1 MLVFIHIYRK
11 SFASKSNNHFI
22 SQDVNMWH
30 KLEPRSAGV
39 VRVVI
44 RVNMTSLQLHSAG
57 ALGQHNLLLAIADS
71 LRVYLKKEIILHTY
85 MKM

>member
-1 MLVFIHIYRK
+1 ML
-11 SFASKSNNHFI
+11 
-22 SQDVNMWH
+22 H

-57 ALGQHNLLLAIADS
+57 ALLSHCWAGSPI
-71 LRVYLKKEIILHTY
+71 VKIIQTSVIPCWKGIDRRFQ
-85 MKM
+85 KMEG

>member
-1 MLVFIHIYRK
+1 ML
-11 SFASKSNNHFI
+11 
-22 SQDVNMWH
+22 H

-57 ALGQHNLLLAIADS
+57 ALGQHNLLLAITDS
-71 LRVYLKKEIILHTY
+71 LRVYLLKEVILHTY
-85 MKM
+85 